1 MSLSLLKATFKANYK
16 LWLIMFFVMLM
27 YSSIIVSMYD
37 PNNMAAWES
46 MLELFPEEILKA
58 MNFNI
63 VSPTFL
69 GYIAGYYYGFIMIM
83 FPMIFVIISGNR
95 MIAKYVDNGSMS
107 FLLATPNTRQK
118 IAITQ
123 AVYMLL
129 STILLIFITALLI
142 LLFGTLMFP
151 GNLEIGKFM
160 LLNLNIIGLFVI
172 LSGITFFASCLFN
185 ESRQAIGVGA
195 GVLIVF
201 FVINML
207 AGVNDQL
214 DFLKYFT
221 VFTLFDTEKIIQLNV
236 IIYVHM
242 MILYSIGLSF
252 YFAGVKIF
260 NVKNLH
266 I

>member
-1 MSLSLLKATFKANYK
+1 MSFSLLKATFKANYK

-46 MLELFPEEILKA
+46 MLELFPQEILKA

-129 STILLIFITALLI
+129 STILLILITALLI
-142 LLFGTLMFP
+142 LLFGSLMFP
-151 GNLEIGKFM
+151 GDLEVGKFF
-160 LLNLNIIGLFVI
+160 LLNLNIIGLFVL
-172 LSGITFFASCLFN
+172 LSGICFFASCLFN

-195 GVLIVF
+195 GVLIGF

-207 AGVNDQL
+207 AGVNNEL
-214 DFLKYFT
+214 AFLKYFT
-221 VFTLFDTEKIIQLNV
+221 VFTLFNTEKIIQLDS
-236 IIYVHM
+236 IIYIQM
-242 MILYSIGLSF
+242 FILYLVGFIF
-252 YFAGVKIF
+252 YLGGIKIF
-260 NVKNLH
+260 NIKNLH